1 MNEPAATPIHEDDS
15 SNVERL
21 PTPPRL
27 RVVKALEEAEKNVV
41 DVSARVAAA
50 IEENAR
56 PKRVRKK
63 ASPKAKKPDPILS
76 TANVT
81 NSQNPSVEGV
91 AAVDEGAAV
100 EQPTAALLLQNA
112 VDDGGQYQG
121 PPPAYLAPRHVTSRG
136 YAIVAAAIFVSTA
149 LLTYVLLT
157 MR

>member
-1 MNEPAATPIHEDDS
+1 MNEPAIAPTEDH
-15 SNVERL
+15 SNVEHL
-21 PTPPRL
+21 PPAPRL
-27 RVVKALEEAEKNVV
+27 RVVKALEDAERDVI

-63 ASPKAKKPDPILS
+63 AAPKAKKPDPIVS

-121 PPPAYLAPRHVTSRG
+121 PPPAYLRPQHVTLKAYTLVAVG
-136 YAIVAAAIFVSTA
+136 IVVATAA
-149 LLTYVLLT
+149 LTYIILLART
-157 MR
+157 